1 MAGIEITLLRN
12 KQYEAENQEEF
23 KVIAGE
29 HNATQILVHYPEEYE
44 DYSKRVDFKN
54 IKKEKWTIG
63 LYQPEDVTKQYDDNF
78 DKLNFAFT
86 LPSAVTINGEI
97 QMQFIAYLT
106 DGTETFV
113 PFQIVKLE
121 AEDSILY
128 LKKKGSDNP
137 DLVIKAYEYSN
148 SAMELAK
155 EAENDANKSAE
166 NATLSQSNAE
176 KAEEYAN
183 ICQNL
188 ANEAS
193 ISAQTSLEL
202 VQQSSNLTDQAQ
214 KSAEEAQKSAE
225 EAKQSANNASQQ
237 SEIANNNSQNALN
250 NSNNAV
256 ETANKSLEIVENLS
270 VSKEIVDCEEEPNV
284 VIETNSQTNHKNIK
298 FSLPEPKKG
307 TSYRNRGA
315 WESDVEYINDQYFID
330 TVSMFGCT
338 YYCKQTNTN
347 MQPINS
353 SENEYWGLLAIKGS
367 DAGIT
372 IIDNLESNRADYVL
386 SANQGRILK
395 ELIISSVEEAIN
407 SIVENAPTKLMK
419 EEKISNAIDNDSR
432 FSTTIKNLI
441 QQNSNSILNIL
452 NGSTSVIKSKYLVE
466 YDTRE
471 ENTTPEEYM
480 NLSAKTLQCEFKS
493 NSTICL
499 NNAGTYSMVIT
510 STFWSDASGGYPSQI
525 AQNQNGIFYRVGTGT
540 TTWGNWQKL
549 STENMLNEKINDLQV
564 QINNMLNGTTTFTL
578 LKAQTVDLV

>member
-12 KQYEAENQEEF
+12 KQYEVENQEEF

-54 IKKEKWTIG
+54 IKKAKWTIG
-63 LYQPEDVTKQYDDNF
+63 LYQPEDITKQYDDNF

-148 SAMELAK
+148 YAMELAK
-155 EAENDANKSAE
+155 EAENNANKSAE

-407 SIVENAPTKLMK
+407 SIVENAPTKLNTL
-419 EEKISNAIDNDSR
+419 EKISNAIDNDSS

-471 ENTTPEEYM
+471 ENTTPAEYM

-493 NSTICL
+493 NSTIGL

-510 STFWSDASGGYPSQI
+510 STFWSDTSGGYPSQI